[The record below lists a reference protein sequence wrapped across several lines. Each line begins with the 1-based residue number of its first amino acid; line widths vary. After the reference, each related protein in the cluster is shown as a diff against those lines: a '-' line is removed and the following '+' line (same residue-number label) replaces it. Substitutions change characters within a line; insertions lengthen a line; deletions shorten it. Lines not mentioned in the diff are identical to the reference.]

1 MSRRRRFSRRRRR
14 WAPWLA
20 LLALPLLAYLALGLL
35 APDWLLRQALRL
47 DAWRSGAER
56 IELQVEGERWVLL
69 QRGAV
74 DPARP
79 VWLLLHGFTGSKEN
93 WLPLLRALPKDVP
106 VLMPDLPGWG
116 ESERRDAADYGYAA
130 QAARVAALIE
140 HLGLQQ
146 VQLVGHSMGGGIAA
160 LVASRH
166 PQGLRLLTLM
176 SAAGVRF
183 RDNAFGQAVLRGEH
197 PFGVATVD
205 QLDAYLG
212 LVFRAPPLL
221 PWPLKSAL
229 VERRIRDDGFERS
242 VLEAIARGPEAFLPG
257 ESAPAIALPALVLT
271 CTIDPVVDPSAAEL
285 YAQRIAGAERVAL
298 EGCAHMP
305 MMELPE
311 TLAAVLLQ
319 FVGTLP

>member
-1 MSRRRRFSRRRRR
+1 MNAHRRRSRRRLRV
-14 WAPWLA
+14 APWLA
-20 LLALPLLAYLALGLL
+20 PLLLPLLVYLVLGLL
-35 APDWLLRQALRL
+35 APQWLLQQALGL
-47 DAWRSGAER
+47 DAWRSGAAR
-56 IELQVEGERWVLL
+56 IELEVEGERWVLL
-69 QRGAV
+69 RRGAV
-74 DPARP
+74 DPAKP

-93 WLPLLRALPKDVP
+93 WLPLLRALPEDVP
-106 VLMPDLPGWG
+106 VLIPDLPGWG
-116 ESERRDAADYGYAA
+116 ESERRTQADYGYAA

-140 HLGLQQ
+140 TLGLTQ

-160 LVASRH
+160 LVASGH
-166 PQGLRLLTLM
+166 PRGLRSVTLM

-212 LVFRAPPLL
+212 LVFRDPPLL

-229 VERRIRDDGFERS
+229 VERRLRDDAFERS
-242 VLEAIARGPEAFLPG
+242 VLEAIARGPEALLPG
-257 ESAPAIALPALVLT
+257 ESAGAIALPTLVLG
-271 CTIDPVVDPSAAEL
+271 CSADPVVDPSAGEL

-305 MMELPE
+305 MMELPAAV
-311 TLAAVLLQ
+311 AAVLVQ
-319 FVGTLP
+319 FVEAPR